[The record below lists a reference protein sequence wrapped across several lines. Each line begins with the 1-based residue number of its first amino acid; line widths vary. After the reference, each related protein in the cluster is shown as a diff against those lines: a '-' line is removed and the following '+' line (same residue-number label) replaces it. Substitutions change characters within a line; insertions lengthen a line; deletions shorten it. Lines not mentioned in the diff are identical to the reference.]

1 MDILDTGLR
10 LRYTRIN
17 GWSMGISIRHTRID
31 GVNTG
36 ITIRNTRFRD
46 CESIF
51 VGEALALNPKLK

>member
-1 MDILDTGLR
+1 
-10 LRYTRIN
+10 
-17 GWSMGISIRHTRID
+17 MGISIRHTRID

-36 ITIRNTRFRD
+36 IKARNTGFRD